1 MKSLCNYITEKILID
16 KNTKFY
22 RPKELDRTF
31 SGLSEFSYKII
42 ANYLNCKM
50 AEYYSGTI
58 CWKDKQNEIMVDDF
72 YESKGVKRGEYSYT
86 IKFTS
91 QYISEP
97 KPQLVMQVIDENLSF
112 NKIYGIKHDMFWG
125 ETNFLDWINK
135 YSDPHLN
142 RIFLEKTN

>member
-1 MKSLCNYITEKILID
+1 MKSLYNYITEKILINN
-16 KNTKFY
+16 NTKLY
-22 RPKELDRTF
+22 RHKELSRTF
-31 SGLSEFSYKII
+31 SCLSEFVDKISPQ
-42 ANYLNCKM
+42 YLNSS
-50 AEYYSGTI
+50 EYYTYQNS
-58 CWKDKQNEIMVDDF
+58 WDDKQNKIMVDDF

-112 NKIYGIKHDMFWG
+112 NKIYGIKYDMFWG

>member
-1 MKSLCNYITEKILID
+1 MKSLCNYITEKILIN

-31 SGLSEFSYKII
+31 SCLSEFVDKVIPQ
-42 ANYLNCKM
+42 YLNSS
-50 AEYYSGTI
+50 EYYTYQNS
-58 CWKDKQNEIMVDDF
+58 WDDKQNKIMVDDF

-135 YSDPHLN
+135 YGDPHLN